1 MTPTEISSHVHTTLR
16 QISYPHR
23 VWLEPVIPITEP
35 YRPRRYEDQTRI
47 GTFHGFAV
55 EGSAGDE
62 LVVVCI
68 IETENGS
75 IVTPIATKCKF
86 LTTQNQ

>member
-1 MTPTEISSHVHTTLR
+1 MTPNEISSAVFSYQR
-16 QISYPHR
+16 KISYPYR
-23 VWLEPVIPITEP
+23 VWLEPQIPITEP
-35 YRPRRYEDQTRI
+35 YRPRRYEDQTKT
-47 GTFHGFAV
+47 GTFHGFGV

-68 IETENGS
+68 IETEDGS

-86 LTTQNQ
+86 LK